1 VLIETPAASQER
13 ASNMKIKTVESQ
25 HHRDFYAIYQCEHCG
40 HEQRGPACAT
50 HFLAAVVVP
59 TMACAECSKKDDD
72 TSRVLAPKYPVTLTS
87 EETPMKKATL
97 ICDMQFGST
106 GKGLIAGYLA
116 ERDQPDVVI
125 TAWSMNAGHTY
136 INAEGREF
144 IHCMLANGIVSP
156 KLHTVLIGPGSQIGI
171 NRLFDEA
178 DATRDLLRGVQILIH
193 PNACVISDRH
203 IEQEAGPMTKI
214 GSTKKGCGA
223 ALIEKIQRNP
233 DGEAITAGQI
243 ASIIT
248 EMASETSLNIGVT
261 THDNYCAVI
270 ERATRIQVEGAQGYS
285 LGINSGFYPYTTSRE
300 CTPAQIASDCLLP
313 IQMIDK
319 VVGTMRTYPIRV
331 ANRYD
336 EQGEMIG
343 WSGPCYPDQEE
354 TTFDAI
360 GRPTE
365 MTTVTKLPRRLFTF
379 SEQQSLEALR
389 TVRPDE
395 VVMGFANY
403 AEESEYRRIC
413 SLVNKQA
420 AALGLSP
427 NVVRYATWGPK
438 STDIEE
444 IK

>member
-1 VLIETPAASQER
+1 
-13 ASNMKIKTVESQ
+13 
-25 HHRDFYAIYQCEHCG
+25 
-40 HEQRGPACAT
+40 
-50 HFLAAVVVP
+50 
-59 TMACAECSKKDDD
+59 
-72 TSRVLAPKYPVTLTS
+72 
-87 EETPMKKATL
+87 MKKATL

-144 IHCMLANGIVSP
+144 VHCMLANGIVSP
-156 KLHTVLIGPGSQIGI
+156 KLHTVLIGPGSQMGI
-171 NRLFDEA
+171 SRLFEEA
-178 DATRDLLRGVQILIH
+178 DAARDLLRGVRILIH

-203 IEQEAGPMTKI
+203 VEQEAGPMTKI

-233 DGEAITAGQI
+233 DGEAITAGRFASVI
-243 ASIIT
+243 AELALKTNLDIS
-248 EMASETSLNIGVT
+248 VT

-270 ERATRIQVEGAQGYS
+270 ELATRIQVEGAQGYS
-285 LGINSGFYPYTTSRE
+285 LGMNSGFYPYTTSRE

-336 EQGEMIG
+336 EQGAMVG

-395 VVMGFANY
+395 VVIGFANY

-413 SLVNKQA
+413 SLVNGQA

-427 NVVRYATWGPK
+427 SVVRYATWGPK